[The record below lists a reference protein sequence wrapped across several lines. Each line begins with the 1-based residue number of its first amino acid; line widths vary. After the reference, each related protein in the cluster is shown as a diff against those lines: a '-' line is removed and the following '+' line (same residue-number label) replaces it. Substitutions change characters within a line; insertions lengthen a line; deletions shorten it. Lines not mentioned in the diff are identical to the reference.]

1 MFPCNTKINYVTWQ
15 QRRKAFT
22 PLLLPKALAS
32 SFAFALT
39 FPSANGLLRAVNQE
53 EFGLVTL
60 LGLLSFKCG

>member
-39 FPSANGLLRAVNQE
+39 FPSANGLLRAVN
-53 EFGLVTL
+53 
-60 LGLLSFKCG
+60 